1 MRTVDLLLSG
11 GYVVTDSRHVIPDG
25 AVAIAGDRIVEVGR
39 RDEVERAVEA
49 ARVVDCTG
57 RAVMPGLVNAH
68 NHTCQSTARGLAD
81 DLPVTQ
87 WLSRVVPFEAA
98 LETEDV
104 RASVRLA
111 CLEMI
116 KSGTT
121 GFMEGCAT
129 PGHEDTVG
137 EVMVESGLRSVLTR
151 STMEHADTSWAVP
164 PAFLLS
170 REENLRATRVMI
182 ERWHGAG
189 DGRVSAWPSF
199 RHAQDVSDGLIGD
212 LVALMDELGLG
223 IHAHMATRA
232 GGELQHLDDL
242 GLLRS
247 DMVFAH
253 GIRYSDHELELLRT
267 HDIKINHNPGG
278 SLHGAYGASALG
290 KFPEMVAMGI
300 CVCLGN
306 DGAANNNTLDI
317 FREMR
322 LAATIH
328 SEARQDAT
336 LIPVDVAFDMA
347 TVNGARACMWP
358 DVGTLAPAR
367 KADLIVVNVSQPHL
381 VPHHNLV
388 ANLVLCAGGQD
399 VEMTIVDGRVL
410 MEGRKVL
417 VLDEAEVIDQAVES
431 AARVKARWEAPRSS

>member
-39 RDEVERAVEA
+39 RDEVERAVEG

-57 RAVMPGLVNAH
+57 RAVMSGLVNAH

>member
-1 MRTVDLLLSG
+1 VRNVDLLLSG
-11 GYVVTDSRHVIPDG
+11 GYVVTDSRQVIPDG
-25 AVAIAGDRIVEVGR
+25 AVAIAADRVVEVGKR
-39 RDEVERAVEA
+39 EDVERAVQA
-49 ARVVDCTG
+49 ARVVDCAG
-57 RAVMPGLVNAH
+57 RAVMPGLVNSH

-81 DLPVTQ
+81 DLQVTD
-87 WLSRVVPFEAA
+87 WLSRIVPFEAA
-98 LETEDV
+98 LEEEDV

-111 CLEMI
+111 CIEMI

-137 EVMVESGLRSVLTR
+137 EVMLESGLRSVLTR

-164 PAFLLS
+164 PAFLSS
-170 REENLRATRVMI
+170 REENLRVTRAMI

-189 DGRVSAWPSF
+189 DGRISAWPSF
-199 RHAQDVSDGLIGD
+199 RHAQDVSDELIVD
-212 LVALMDELGLG
+212 LVGLMDEFGVG

-232 GGELQHLDDL
+232 GGELTHLDEL
-242 GLLRS
+242 GVLRR

-267 HDIKINHNPGG
+267 HGIKVNHNPGG

-290 KFPEMVAMGI
+290 KFPEMVEMGI
-300 CVCLGN
+300 CVSLGN

-328 SEARQDAT
+328 SEARQDAR
-336 LIPVDVAFDMA
+336 LIPVHVAFEMG

-358 DVGTLAPAR
+358 DVGTLEPGK
-367 KADLIVVNVSQPHL
+367 KADVIVVNVTQPHM

-388 ANLVLCAGGQD
+388 ANLVLCANGQD

-417 VLDEAEVIDQAVES
+417 VFDEAEVIGQAVGS
-431 AARVKARWEAPRSS
+431 ASRVKARWEGQLRS

>member
-170 REENLRATRVMI
+170 REENLRATRAMI